1 MQTLAN
7 LYNRSLLR
15 TLAVNVK
22 FNFVFVFS
30 KLEVGRNCRQ
40 MTRRKKKVIGGQE
53 HLSFIPLKKV
63 FCYLVSL
70 KKILILLDF
79 FLSYI

>member
-22 FNFVFVFS
+22 FNFVFVYS
-30 KLEVGRNCRQ
+30 KLEVGRNYRQ
-40 MTRRKKKVIGGQE
+40 MTRRKKK
-53 HLSFIPLKKV
+53 
-63 FCYLVSL
+63 SL
-70 KKILILLDF
+70 AGKSI
-79 FLSYI
+79 